1 MHLFDSFE
9 GLPEPGAEDG
19 SYWHAGDL
27 ACSEE
32 AARRNLAGFDRVE
45 FYRGWIP
52 SRFPDVADHRFCFVH
67 VDVDLYRPT
76 CEALEFFFPRLHP
89 GGMLVCDDYGFDSCP
104 GARRAMDDFF
114 VDRRERIIH
123 LPTGQGM
130 VIKL

>member
-32 AARRNLAGFDRVE
+32 AARHNLAGFSHIE
-45 FYRGWIP
+45 YYPGWIP

-67 VDVDLYRPT
+67 VDVDLYWPT
-76 CEALEFFFPRLHP
+76 RDSLDFFFPRLYP

-104 GARRAMDDFF
+104 GARRAMDEFF
-114 VDRRERIIH
+114 ADRRERVIH